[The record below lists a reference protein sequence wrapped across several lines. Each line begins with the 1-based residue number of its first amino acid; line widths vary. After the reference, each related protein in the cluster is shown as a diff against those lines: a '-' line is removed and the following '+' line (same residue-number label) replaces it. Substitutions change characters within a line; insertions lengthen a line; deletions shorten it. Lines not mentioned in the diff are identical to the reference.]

1 MSQCW
6 CSPLRQTKGC
16 QRRCPSSSM
25 WLRYPSNSNKVTS
38 WSGWGMLWDRAMWPP
53 ASMAAVPLVTA
64 PVDSWF
70 WATDQYWLRMTLSR
84 SSWRFFFFFQF
95 CGSGRSPILD
105 KQLTKALTDIS
116 KLMLCLQ
123 GCVCTP
129 QEYPVTAE
137 SGLGTWIPWNWL
149 QTAVSNLS
157 VGAATWTQVLCKS
170 SICP

>member
-1 MSQCW
+1 MGPCHVTSSIYG
-6 CSPLRQTKGC
+6 CSPSGN
-16 QRRCPSSSM
+16 SSC
-25 WLRYPSNSNKVTS
+25 
-38 WSGWGMLWDRAMWPP
+38 GF
-53 ASMAAVPLVTA
+53 LVLSHR
-64 PVDSWF
+64 PVLAQNDSF
-70 WATDQYWLRMTLSR
+70 SFFLKI
-84 SSWRFFFFFQF
+84 FFFFFQF

-123 GCVCTP
+123 GCVCTA

-157 VGAATWTQVLCKS
+157 VGAAT
-170 SICP
+170 